1 MSFIGD
7 LIGGITGAKSAGEA
21 AQQGA
26 ATQAA
31 AAGAGIEEQRR
42 QFDKLVELMTPYIQ
56 AGTGAMGQQQALI
69 GLSGPE
75 AERAAI
81 ERISGGE
88 TFKALTAQ
96 GEEALLQRASATG
109 GLRGGNVQ
117 AALSQFR
124 PQVLNALIEQQYG
137 RLGGFTQ
144 LGQASAAG
152 QAGAG
157 MTSASNIS
165 NLLANQAAATAGGQ
179 VAGGNI
185 GRQMFSDVL
194 GIAGT
199 AARFMPGAT
208 PAAAF

>member
-7 LIGGITGAKSAGEA
+7 LIGDITGATAAGQA
-21 AQQGA
+21 AERGA

-42 QFDKLVELMTPYIQ
+42 QFDKLVELMTPYIT
-56 AGTGAMGQQQALI
+56 AGTGALTQQQALI
-69 GLSGPE
+69 GLGGPE

-96 GEEALLQRASATG
+96 GEEALLQKASATG
-109 GLRGGNVQ
+109 GLRGGNIQ

-124 PQVLNALIEQQYG
+124 PSILNALIEQQYG
-137 RLGGFTQ
+137 RLGGLTESGR
-144 LGQASAAG
+144 LSAAG
-152 QAGAG
+152 QGASG

-165 NLLANQAAATAGGQ
+165 NLFANQAAATAGGQ
-179 VAGGNI
+179 IAGGNV
-185 GRQMFSDVL
+185 GRQMFGDVL
-194 GIAGT
+194 GIGRT
-199 AARFMPGAT
+199 I
-208 PAAAF
+208 AAF